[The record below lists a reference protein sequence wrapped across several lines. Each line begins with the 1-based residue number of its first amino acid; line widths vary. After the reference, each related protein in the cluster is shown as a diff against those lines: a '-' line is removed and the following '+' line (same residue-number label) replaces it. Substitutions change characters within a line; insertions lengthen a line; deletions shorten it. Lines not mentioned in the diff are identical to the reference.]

1 MYASPWIADTFVLID
16 DDRILDAIL
25 RCVPI
30 VLEVLSAFPE
40 SDAFIFSSHSSCMCS
55 QDSQTKH
62 CIVGHCACWLVTI
75 DGMPASH
82 PRMSVLEGTAV
93 MTFT

>member
-40 SDAFIFSSHSSCMCS
+40 SDALNFVRPIP
-55 QDSQTKH
+55 
-62 CIVGHCACWLVTI
+62 GACA
-75 DGMPASH
+75 
-82 PRMSVLEGTAV
+82 PRIPRDQAFHRGSLRD
-93 MTFT
+93 MTGYE